1 MEKAG
6 PQRGY
11 QAAGVRMEDRW
22 LGILKPLLQD
32 IKGQLRDARRPYW
45 RRTSEAYRQQRW
57 VVEGG
62 RKAPSAPPGLLPAT
76 TLGSLLHLRAARV
89 QSCHR
94 GSVRIPVSRAR
105 EDVQA
110 RKAAEHIR
118 LLHLFHFLLALQRTF
133 PVDATTT
140 PRPRVAMAT
149 PVRGALWG
157 LPVIPL
163 SVRCR
168 SRRPQRPG

>member
-45 RRTSEAYRQQRW
+45 
-57 VVEGG
+57 EGPAKRIASSAG
-62 RKAPSAPPGLLPAT
+62 SRKAAERLRLLPAT

-94 GSVRIPVSRAR
+94 GSVRIPVSQAR
-105 EDVQA
+105 EDVQD
-110 RKAAEHIR
+110 RKAAER
-118 LLHLFHFLLALQRTF
+118 MTLPHLFHFLLALQRTF
-133 PVDATTT
+133 PVDATTP

-168 SRRPQRPG
+168 RRHQCPD

>member
-45 RRTSEAYRQQRW
+45 
-57 VVEGG
+57 EGRAKRIASSAG
-62 RKAPSAPPGLLPAT
+62 SRKAAGRLRLLPPGLLPDT
-76 TLGSLLHLRAARV
+76 TLGSLLHLGAARV

-94 GSVRIPVSRAR
+94 GSVRIPVSQAR
-105 EDVQA
+105 EDVQD
-110 RKAAEHIR
+110 RKAAERIT

-163 SVRCR
+163 SVRC
-168 SRRPQRPG
+168 PD